1 MGEAAVAAAKA
12 VGYVGAGTVEFIA
25 EGDHFFFM
33 EMNTRLQVEHPVT
46 EAITGLDLVEWQLRV
61 AAGEKL
67 PRTQDQLRIKGHAIE
82 ARVYAE
88 NPEKGFLPAIGT
100 LSHLR
105 FPEHATFAHSSAVR
119 VDSGVRQG
127 DAITPFYDPM
137 IAKLIVWGEDRQQA
151 LARMAEALGQT
162 QIVGLSTNVAFLKRL
177 VESKAFSAGDLDT
190 GLIAKNH
197 AELFPEERAVPDTV
211 LALATAA
218 VLAREGSLSGSD
230 PWSSRTGWRV
240 NQTFVRG
247 LRLGAREVKITYGH
261 TGYRFNGLK
270 LSVEDPRSPRADS
283 RGDVDYQLMLGDQP
297 VRGTVVFEGETLHVF
312 HAGQV
317 TSLALF
323 DPIAHAGEDDSHGG
337 KLVAPM
343 PGKIVALLTPKDVA
357 VKKGAAL
364 LVMEAM
370 KMEHTITAPSDGAV
384 SEFLFSAGDQVAE
397 GAELLK
403 FTAG

>member
-1 MGEAAVAAAKA
+1 M
-12 VGYVGAGTVEFIA
+12 EFIA
-25 EGDHFFFM
+25 EGDDFYFM

-61 AAGEKL
+61 AFGEKL
-67 PRTQDQLRIKGHAIE
+67 PKTQAQLKIKGHAIE

-105 FPEHATFAHSSAVR
+105 FPENWAFMHGGAVR
-119 VDSGVRQG
+119 VDSGVRPG

-177 VESKAFSAGDLDT
+177 VESKAFSSGDLDT
-190 GLIAKNH
+190 GLIGKNH
-197 AELFPEERAVPDTV
+197 AELFPEAKPTPDAV

-218 VLAREGSLSGSD
+218 VLAREAWLAGSD

-240 NQTFVRG
+240 NQTYVRG
-247 LRLGAREVKITYGH
+247 LRLGAHEVKITYGH
-261 TGYRFNGLK
+261 TGYRFNGTRLE
-270 LSVEDPRSPRADS
+270 LGNV
-283 RGDVDYQLMLGDQP
+283 DVDYQLMLGDQP
-297 VRGTVVFEGETLHVF
+297 VRGTVIFEGETLHVF

-317 TSLALF
+317 TQLALF

-343 PGKIVALLTPKDVA
+343 PGKIVALLTQMGVT
-357 VKKGAAL
+357 VKKGSAL

-370 KMEHTITAPSDGAV
+370 KMEHTITAPSDGSVA
-384 SEFLFSAGDQVAE
+384 EFLFSAGDQVAE